1 MKKRLFTLLVSS
13 YAILFANAQVQIHD
27 NGYISIQTP
36 TTTIPQSPITI
47 NSTGSS
53 DYYVYLKATQSGIY
67 SRTTGNNSNWG
78 NSAVFENYGTQNNFI
93 VGVKGETRT
102 PGWTDMNRGRT
113 FGVMGLAGYATNGYN
128 YGIFG
133 RIHGNNNGAAIYGT
147 CDEVENGVYIDGKYA
162 GYFNGNARVTGT
174 LKVNGAIN
182 GMVLTESVN
191 PYSIQTFS
199 ETDESVSDKI
209 KNINIISYYKPD
221 QTTPSNLLI
230 NASDTAIAIPEPTF
244 VELQDMSKKHY
255 GISAEQLEEI
265 YPDLVYEDENGN
277 KSINYTEMIP
287 LLLQSINELNTKIEN
302 LEEQNNQ
309 LKTRSTNISNTT
321 DMSVVTI
328 SQNYPNPFSNTTS
341 LQINIPETVNDA
353 YIYIYDLSGK
363 QIKQIK
369 IADRGKTS
377 ITLSANDLNAGM
389 YIYSL
394 IVDNKFIN
402 SKRMIVTK

>member
-1 MKKRLFTLLVSS
+1 
-13 YAILFANAQVQIHD
+13 
-27 NGYISIQTP
+27 
-36 TTTIPQSPITI
+36 
-47 NSTGSS
+47 
-53 DYYVYLKATQSGIY
+53 
-67 SRTTGNNSNWG
+67 
-78 NSAVFENYGTQNNFI
+78 
-93 VGVKGETRT
+93 
-102 PGWTDMNRGRT
+102 
-113 FGVMGLAGYATNGYN
+113 
-128 YGIFG
+128 
-133 RIHGNNNGAAIYGT
+133 
-147 CDEVENGVYIDGKYA
+147 
-162 GYFNGNARVTGT
+162 
-174 LKVNGAIN
+174 
-182 GMVLTESVN
+182 
-191 PYSIQTFS
+191 
-199 ETDESVSDKI
+199 
-209 KNINIISYYKPD
+209 
-221 QTTPSNLLI
+221 
-230 NASDTAIAIPEPTF
+230 
-244 VELQDMSKKHY
+244 MSKKHY

-309 LKTRSTNISNTT
+309 LRTRSTNISNTT